1 MQGSVM
7 TNPIEQMTFT
17 DLGISSELRAAIK
30 SLGWDHPSP
39 IQVEAIPAAFT
50 GKDLVGIAQTGTG
63 KTGAFLIP
71 SIEKLK
77 AKQGLQALVLCPTRE
92 LAQQVCEDASSL
104 LKRSGNQSAGRAAAI
119 YGGVGYG
126 PQIKA
131 LEDGVE
137 IIAATPGRFMDHQRK
152 GLVNLTGLST
162 LIFDE
167 ADRMLDMGFRPQ
179 IEEILRG
186 VHGKR
191 QTMLFS
197 ATMPNGVHDLA
208 SRITKDP
215 IWIEIAKSGTK
226 ADGITEVVYSVKPNM
241 KTSLLFHLL
250 ENPEWTQVLVFT
262 RTKAGAGTLQQ
273 ALSNHGV
280 STEALHSNLA
290 MGQRTKALERFANK
304 NVRVLVATDIAQRG
318 LDVDGISHVV
328 NYDIPSDP
336 EDYTHR
342 IGRTARAGMVG
353 TAVTF
358 LSSNDLGVFKGLVY
372 HLGRDLTKI
381 HLPEFD
387 YVGSS
392 LPTSIKSANKSRS
405 AGGMGS
411 KSAEELTAEEL
422 RDLLGY

>member
-1 MQGSVM
+1 M
-7 TNPIEQMTFT
+7 TNLIEQIKFA
-17 DLGISSELRAAIK
+17 DLGISSKLCVAIQ

-39 IQVEAIPAAFT
+39 IQTKAIPVALT
-50 GKDLVGIAQTGTG
+50 GQDLVGVAQTGTG

-71 SIEKLK
+71 CIDKLEV
-77 AKQGLQALVLCPTRE
+77 KQGLQALVLCPTRE
-92 LAQQVCEDASSL
+92 LAQQVCEDASAL
-104 LKRSGNQSAGRAAAI
+104 LARSGSKSAGRVAAI

-126 PQIKA
+126 PQITA
-131 LEDGVE
+131 LESGVE
-137 IIAATPGRFMDHQRK
+137 IITATPGRFMDHMRK
-152 GLVNLTGLST
+152 GLVNLNGLTT

-179 IEEILRG
+179 IEEILKG
-186 VHGKR
+186 VRSKR

-215 IWIEIAKSGTK
+215 TWIEIAKSGTK

-241 KTSLLFHLL
+241 KTSLLIHLL
-250 ENPEWTQVLVFT
+250 DDPEWTQVLVFT
-262 RTKAGAGTLQQ
+262 RTKAGAATLQK
-273 ALSNHGV
+273 ALSNQDI
-280 STEALHSNLA
+280 STEALHSDLA
-290 MGQRTKALERFANK
+290 MGQRTKALEKFANK
-304 NVRVLVATDIAQRG
+304 DVRVLVATDIAQRG

-328 NYDIPSDP
+328 NYDVPSDP

-342 IGRTARAGMVG
+342 IGRTARAGMIG

-372 HLGRDLTKI
+372 HLGRDLSRV
-381 HLPEFD
+381 HLPGFD

-392 LPTSIKSANKSRS
+392 QPSSTKSSRS

-411 KSAEELTAEEL
+411 KNVDELTAEEL
-422 RDLLGY
+422 RDLLEH

>member
-1 MQGSVM
+1 M
-7 TNPIEQMTFT
+7 N
-17 DLGISSELRAAIK
+17 LN
-30 SLGWDHPSP
+30 
-39 IQVEAIPAAFT
+39 
-50 GKDLVGIAQTGTG
+50 
-63 KTGAFLIP
+63 
-71 SIEKLK
+71 
-77 AKQGLQALVLCPTRE
+77 GLT
-92 LAQQVCEDASSL
+92 
-104 LKRSGNQSAGRAAAI
+104 
-119 YGGVGYG
+119 
-126 PQIKA
+126 
-131 LEDGVE
+131 
-137 IIAATPGRFMDHQRK
+137 
-152 GLVNLTGLST
+152 T

-179 IEEILRG
+179 IEDILKG
-186 VHGKR
+186 VRSKR

-241 KTSLLFHLL
+241 KTSLLLHLL
-250 ENPEWTQVLVFT
+250 EDPEWTQVLVFT
-262 RTKAGAGTLQQ
+262 RTKAGAALLQK
-273 ALSNHGV
+273 ALSNQDI
-280 STEALHSNLA
+280 STEALHSDLA

-342 IGRTARAGMVG
+342 IGRTARAGMIG

-372 HLGRDLTKI
+372 HLGRDLSKV
-381 HLPEFD
+381 HLPGFD

-392 LPTSIKSANKSRS
+392 QSSSVKKTKNSRS

-411 KSAEELTAEEL
+411 KNVNELTPEEL
-422 RDLLGY
+422 RDLLEH